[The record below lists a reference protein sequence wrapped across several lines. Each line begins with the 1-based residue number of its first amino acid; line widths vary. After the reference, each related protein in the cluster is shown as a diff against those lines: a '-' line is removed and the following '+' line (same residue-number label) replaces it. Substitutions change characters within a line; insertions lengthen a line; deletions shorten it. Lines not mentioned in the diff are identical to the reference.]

1 MKTKLALLFVGL
13 LILGAWTVQE
23 STDIKKANW
32 IIGTWE
38 NKTSKGSLYETWR
51 KINDHEYR
59 GKSYILQGKD
69 TVVFETIQLVQE
81 GPNLFYIPMVKDQNN
96 NQPVHFIAKISSE
109 NQLIFENRQHD
120 FPQMITYT
128 KTGTNTLTAEISGS
142 KNGQERKQSFPMK
155 RIK

>member
-1 MKTKLALLFVGL
+1 MKTKLPLLFTSL
-13 LILGAWTVQE
+13 MFLGAWTQQ

-81 GPNLFYIPMVKDQNN
+81 GSNLFYIPTVKDQNN
-96 NQPVHFIAKISSE
+96 NQPVHFIAKTSSTT
-109 NQLIFENRQHD
+109 QLVFENRQHD

-128 KTGTNTLTAEISGS
+128 KTSADALTAEISGT

>member
-1 MKTKLALLFVGL
+1 MKTKLPLLFAAL
-13 LILGAWTVQE
+13 MLLGAWTQE
-23 STDIKKANW
+23 STDIKKADW

-38 NKTSKGSLYETWR
+38 NKTPKGSLYETWR

-81 GPNLFYIPMVKDQNN
+81 GPNLFYIPTVKDQNN
-96 NQPVHFIAKISSE
+96 NQPVHFIAKTSSAT
-109 NQLIFENRQHD
+109 QLIFENRQHD
-120 FPQMITYT
+120 FPQVITYT
-128 KTGTNTLTAEISGS
+128 KTGTDALTAEISGT
-142 KNGQERKQSFPMK
+142 KNGQERRQSFPMK

>member
-1 MKTKLALLFVGL
+1 MKTKLPLLFAAL
-13 LILGAWTVQE
+13 MLLGAWTQE
-23 STDIKKANW
+23 STDIKKADW

-38 NKTSKGSLYETWR
+38 NKTPKGSLYETWR
-51 KINDHEYR
+51 KINDREYR

-81 GPNLFYIPMVKDQNN
+81 GPNLFYIPTVKDQNN
-96 NQPVHFIAKISSE
+96 NQPVHFIAKTSSAT
-109 NQLIFENRQHD
+109 QLVFENRQHD
-120 FPQMITYT
+120 FPQVITYT
-128 KTGTNTLTAEISGS
+128 KTSTDALTAEISGT

>member
-1 MKTKLALLFVGL
+1 
-13 LILGAWTVQE
+13 
-23 STDIKKANW
+23 
-32 IIGTWE
+32 
-38 NKTSKGSLYETWR
+38 
-51 KINDHEYR
+51 
-59 GKSYILQGKD
+59 
-69 TVVFETIQLVQE
+69 
-81 GPNLFYIPMVKDQNN
+81 PMVKDQNN

>member
-1 MKTKLALLFVGL
+1 MKTKLPLLFTSL
-13 LILGAWTVQE
+13 MFLGAWTQQ
-23 STDIKKANW
+23 STDIKKADW

-38 NKTSKGSLYETWR
+38 NKTPKGSLFETWR

-59 GKSYILQGKD
+59 GKSYRVQGKD

-81 GPNLFYIPMVKDQNN
+81 GPNLFYIPTVKDQNN